1 MDFIELLKSG
11 GYLAENVDEDALKTK
26 VDEAVGT
33 EVTEQVKEQTKGLI
47 KNRDTIKDEKVK
59 LKEQF
64 DEYKTQME
72 FVDKNGISIEVFND
86 MKNELENYRAK
97 GDSDEE
103 LAEKLKANYE
113 RGKTQA
119 QDELA
124 PKMTKLETDLENKTK
139 EADTS
144 RKKYYEYMADSEI
157 RKAVSETGI
166 QASDIW
172 YTGLRQRAQIEILE
186 SGKLDISLPYEN
198 SGHLPLAD
206 WVKTYPASEEGKR
219 MLPAK
224 IDLGGK
230 GFGGSGGG
238 NDDGKTNV
246 ETLNDMFKF

>member
-1 MDFIELLKSG
+1 MDYLELLKSG

-26 VDEAVGT
+26 MDEAVNT
-33 EVTEQVKEQTKGLI
+33 EVTDQVKEQTKGLI

-124 PKMTKLETDLENKTK
+124 PKVSKLEIDLEKKTK
-139 EADTS
+139 EADDS
-144 RKKYYEYMADSEI
+144 RKNLYDYMTESEI
-157 RKAVSETGI
+157 RKAVSEAGI
-166 QASDIW
+166 VGNETW
-172 YTGLRQRAQIEILE
+172 YAGLRQRANVEILE

-198 SGHLPLAD
+198 SGHVPLQD
-206 WVKTYPASEEGKR
+206 WVKTYPATDEGKR
-219 MLPAK
+219 MLPPK
-224 IDLGGK
+224 IDIGGK
-230 GFGGSGGG
+230 GFGGSGSGG
-238 NDDGKTNV
+238 DDGKTQV
-246 ETLNDMFKF
+246 ETLDAMFK